1 MRTDNQMNIET
12 SNKRLLYAL
21 IELTKVEFNN
31 LCETSSKPRNK
42 LLYKA
47 YKRTNSLKKIR
58 RLSKLYELSI
68 PHEEYTSTIIPLMF
82 KRVMTNPSV
91 DSFRQAKDYLEA
103 YNMVIN
109 FISSEISA
117 TEVKSCF
124 DSYTFDFL
132 KENLTS
138 EY

>member
-1 MRTDNQMNIET
+1 MNNET

-47 YKRTNSLKKIR
+47 YKRTSSLKKIR

-68 PHEEYTSTIIPLMF
+68 PHEEYASTIIPFMF

-91 DSFRQAKDYLEA
+91 DSFRQAKDYLET

-109 FISSEISA
+109 LIRSEFSA
-117 TEVKSCF
+117 KEVKSCF
-124 DSYTFDFL
+124 NIYTFEYFRKNYL
-132 KENLTS
+132 K
-138 EY
+138 

>member
-1 MRTDNQMNIET
+1 
-12 SNKRLLYAL
+12 
-21 IELTKVEFNN
+21 
-31 LCETSSKPRNK
+31 
-42 LLYKA
+42 
-47 YKRTNSLKKIR
+47 
-58 RLSKLYELSI
+58 
-68 PHEEYTSTIIPLMF
+68 MF

>member
-1 MRTDNQMNIET
+1 MNNET

-31 LCETSSKPRNK
+31 LCEKSSKPRNK

-47 YKRTNSLKKIR
+47 YKRTNSLKKIW

-68 PHEEYTSTIIPLMF
+68 PHEEYASTIIPLMF

-109 FISSEISA
+109 FIRSEFSA

-124 DSYTFDFL
+124 NIYTFEYFRKNYL
-132 KENLTS
+132 K
-138 EY
+138 